1 MAVATQTVRLGL
13 LGLGKI
19 SPFHILNL
27 KDVPGA
33 QIAALIDVSADNL
46 TRTVETFPDLQDV
59 PAYSD
64 YRQALASDLD
74 GVIVM
79 TPHAL
84 HYEQI
89 HAALEAGKHVLAEK
103 PFVSRPEQARELI
116 ALAKERGRILML
128 SYQNALLWQ
137 YRYTHQQIAAGQLGE
152 ILYCSGQ
159 ITQDWARGVT
169 DWRKGAAGEGGFLI
183 DTGSHFVDLLLYL
196 TGMQPDA
203 VVAFSD
209 TVGQPVDIVTGA
221 VIRFNGGRVATLAT
235 AGVGPTLWSITIIG
249 ERGTIELTDR
259 DTIRHIGG
267 DNYAGWIGTERR
279 NLVPAEGQRPQGST
293 PDAEFVAAIRRGDL
307 DASNAARGLAVAH
320 LTQAI
325 YQSARENGT
334 PIAIPPIE

>member
-1 MAVATQTVRLGL
+1 MTVATQTVRLGL
-13 LGLGKI
+13 LGLGTI
-19 SPFHILNL
+19 SPFHIRNL
-27 KDVPGA
+27 KDAPGA

-46 TRTVETFPDLQDV
+46 ARTVERFPELQDV

-64 YRQALASDLD
+64 YHQALASDLD

-84 HYEQI
+84 HYQQI
-89 HAALEAGKHVLAEK
+89 RDALEAGKHVLTEK
-103 PFVSRPEQARELI
+103 PFVSRPDQARELI
-116 ALAKERGRILML
+116 ALARERGRILML
-128 SYQNALLWQ
+128 AYQNTLLWQ
-137 YRYTHQQIAAGQLGE
+137 YRYTHQQIAAGLLGE

-159 ITQDWARGVT
+159 ITQDWARGASG
-169 DWRKGAAGEGGFLI
+169 WRKEAAGEGGFLL

-196 TGMQPDA
+196 TGMKPEA

-209 TVGQPVDIVTGA
+209 TAGQPVDIVTGA
-221 VIRFNGGRVATLAT
+221 VIRFNGGRVATLGT
-235 AGVGPTLWSITIIG
+235 AGVGPTLWNITIIG

-259 DTIRHIGG
+259 DNIRHIGG

-279 NLVPAEGQRPQGST
+279 NLVPPEGQRPQGST
-293 PDAEFVAAIRRGDL
+293 PDAEFVAAIQRGDL

-334 PIAIPPIE
+334 PIAIPPME